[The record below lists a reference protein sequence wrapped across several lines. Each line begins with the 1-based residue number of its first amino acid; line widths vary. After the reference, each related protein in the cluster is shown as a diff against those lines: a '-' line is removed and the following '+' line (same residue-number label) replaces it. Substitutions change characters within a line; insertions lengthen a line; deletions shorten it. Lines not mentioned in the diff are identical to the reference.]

1 MTSIIDVAK
10 NISLKYKL
18 LLNEVIDEIKL
29 HKLLYF
35 AQREYLSKYNEELFK
50 EQFEAWT
57 YGPVSVE
64 VRNKIQDIISNDD
77 PIDFVGKDIVDNVT
91 LQYAAIDSMELSK
104 VSHKET
110 SWKNAH
116 KGFNKFDKC
125 NVPIS
130 IHDIKFDGKNNN
142 DQELFTSEID
152 NNIREFIDNIDES
165 ELSEFEL

>member
-1 MTSIIDVAK
+1 MQQ
-10 NISLKYKL
+10 L
-18 LLNEVIDEIKL
+18 
-29 HKLLYF
+29 
-35 AQREYLSKYNEELFK
+35 
-50 EQFEAWT
+50 
-57 YGPVSVE
+57 
-64 VRNKIQDIISNDD
+64 IQW
-77 PIDFVGKDIVDNVT
+77 K
-91 LQYAAIDSMELSK
+91 LSK

-130 IHDIKFDGKNNN
+130 IDDIKFDGKNNN

-165 ELSEFEL
+165 ELSEFELKFCSNKNISRRIF